1 MHILDVLKERGF
13 IAQTTFEDELYKQLE
28 EPTTFYVGFDPT
40 ADSLHIGHYIP
51 IMAMAHMQRAG
62 HRPIALMGGGTAMIG
77 DPSGKTDMRKM
88 MTVETIDHNVECIK
102 QQMSRFLDFSGDK
115 AIIVNNADWLRNLN
129 FIEFMRDIGAMFSVN
144 KMLTADCYKTRMA
157 TDNGLSFLEFTYM
170 LMQSY
175 DFLELFHRYGCR
187 LEMGGNDQWSN
198 MLGGA
203 DLVRRKDSEK
213 AFACTFQLLLTHDGK
228 KMGKTEKGALW
239 LDPNKTSPFDFY
251 QYWRN
256 VDDADVEKCLGLL
269 TFLPMDEVRRLGAL
283 QGSEINEAKK
293 VLAFEV
299 TKLVHGEEEAQKAA
313 DAAWDVIQM
322 NKYSLIEDKSIVA
335 NGTTITDEDA
345 KFLNA
350 MKSYELVWQN
360 DGTWS
365 SETIWGWWWRTSN
378 KYSNA
383 TTGYDYMGGVGGTMI
398 PALPP
403 NFGFYAGF
411 GGTAPSLK
419 LADSYPMWSTGR
431 YPVKGYEGRND
442 MSKPIVDPL
451 SGYKTDGFTEGYK
464 QYVDPLYPEW
474 RPAIK
479 AHNTCIDR
487 DPRFYATMVP
497 NGS

>member
-102 QQMSRFLDFSGDK
+102 QQMSRFLDFSDEK

-228 KMGKTEKGALW
+228 KMGKTEKGAVW
-239 LDPNKTSPFDFY
+239 LDPEKTSPFEFF

-256 VDDADVEKCLGLL
+256 VADADVMKCIRML
-269 TFLPMDEVRRLGAL
+269 TFLPIEEIEAMSGWE
-283 QGSEINEAKK
+283 GSQLNKAKEI
-293 VLAFEV
+293 LAYEL
-299 TKLVHGEEEAQKAA
+299 TKLVHGEEEANKAL
-313 DAAWDVIQM
+313 DAA
-322 NKYSLIEDKSIVA
+322 K
-335 NGTTITDEDA
+335 
-345 KFLNA
+345 
-350 MKSYELVWQN
+350 
-360 DGTWS
+360 
-365 SETIWGWWWRTSN
+365 
-378 KYSNA
+378 
-383 TTGYDYMGGVGGTMI
+383 
-398 PALPP
+398 AL
-403 NFGFYAGF
+403 F
-411 GGTAPSLK
+411 GGKGNTENMPTTELELPEGKIGILDLMVAAK
-419 LADSYPMWSTGR
+419 LVNSKREARTLIAG
-431 YPVKGYEGRND
+431 KGVAVND
-442 MSKPIVDPL
+442 IIVEDPNAEI
-451 SGYKTDGFTEGYK
+451 TIDGEVIIRKGKKVYHK
-464 QYVDPLYPEW
+464 VV
-474 RPAIK
+474 RK
-479 AHNTCIDR
+479 
-487 DPRFYATMVP
+487 
-497 NGS
+497 